1 MPILQ
6 SSTWPIFAVVA
17 AAAGCSPSAEAVRRP
32 AVPPSNQATANAS
45 TVPKKPGVR
54 PLHVVSLEMT
64 EDVLCAIRVDGRV
77 ACQEGNVFVLVPNI
91 EKARKVVSTNPLC
104 AIVEDGS
111 TSCADGMKRPAP
123 PTLPTL
129 PTPPAP
135 LRKTKLCP
143 APTLLE
149 DTVCLRADGSPLGK
163 VVESAKDCALTD
175 TGEVLCWGN
184 NLEGG
189 LADGTHMPRLTP
201 TPVTG
206 LGPTRHLVE
215 WESATC
221 AVLVEG
227 SVRCWGPLPFEV
239 DGKVAQ
245 ARVIEGVQGSPHVS
259 RPVPVPGAPQGLR
272 EFYDPECTLSL
283 AGSARCRALATD
295 RAVKLVLLDD
305 HWPCAIL
312 ADATAVCAVGDEPN
326 PRKNA
331 TPRLTGTLYERL
343 TDGENGQ

>member
-6 SSTWPIFAVVA
+6 SSTWSIFAVVA

-32 AVPPSNQATANAS
+32 AVPPSNPATAKAS

-91 EKARKVVSTNPLC
+91 EKARKVVSTHPLC
-104 AIVEDGS
+104 AIVDDGS
-111 TSCADGMKRPAP
+111 TSCADGTKRPGPSA
-123 PTLPTL
+123 
-129 PTPPAP
+129 PPAP
-135 LRKTKLCP
+135 RRKTKLCP
-143 APTLLE
+143 APSLLD

-163 VVESAKDCALTD
+163 VVESAKDCVLTD

-201 TPVTG
+201 TPVSG

-227 SVRCWGPLPFEV
+227 AVRCWGPLPFEV
-239 DGKVAQ
+239 DPKLALY
-245 ARVIEGVQGSPHVS
+245 RVVEGTQGSAHVS

-283 AGSARCRALATD
+283 EGSAHCRTLATD
-295 RAVKLVLLDD
+295 RAAKLVLLDD

-312 ADATAVCAVGDEPN
+312 TDATAVCAVGDEPHA
-326 PRKNA
+326 RKNPA
-331 TPRLTGTLYERL
+331 PRLTGTLYERI